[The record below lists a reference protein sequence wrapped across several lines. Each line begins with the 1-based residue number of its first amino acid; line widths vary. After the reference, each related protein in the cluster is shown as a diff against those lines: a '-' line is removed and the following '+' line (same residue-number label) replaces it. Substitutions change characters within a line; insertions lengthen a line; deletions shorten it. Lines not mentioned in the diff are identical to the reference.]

1 LQQSVEIARK
11 REESVIRL
19 VAAGLRPENEVAEAA
34 ADRARRESDLLGA
47 RVELWKYQRILE
59 RRVDRNGP

>member
-1 LQQSVEIARK
+1 VEIARK

-59 RRVDRNGP
+59 RRVDRNKP